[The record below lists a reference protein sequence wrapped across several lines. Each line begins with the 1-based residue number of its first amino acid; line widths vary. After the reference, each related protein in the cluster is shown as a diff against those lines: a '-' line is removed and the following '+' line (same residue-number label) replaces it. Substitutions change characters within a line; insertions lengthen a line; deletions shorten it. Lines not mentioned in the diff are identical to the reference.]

1 MSKAAYTVY
10 DIETT
15 GLSAACQC
23 EIIEFAGIKLDENLN
38 EVDRMHIYIKPY
50 AKIPKKIVELT
61 GITNEKVAGREN
73 RFQALP
79 KIREFI
85 GDTIS
90 VCHNAQ
96 FDFGFISTM
105 CLQQGLPVLGSYI
118 CTMKSYKAITGE
130 KQAKL
135 FMACEKF
142 GIELKNAHTAI
153 SDVEAT
159 VEVFKKLVELDKE
172 NIKSKMHKVTY
183 DKTELYISLM
193 SNIAG
198 QNPNKKVR
206 EEVCKTISNNMVS
219 VDVETVFTEF
229 AAGRNPLTICQ
240 SRPYNFETVSQL
252 FLIWLNQTRL
262 PKFIYM
268 EDYSWNRQIKGM
280 YEHTK
285 TISEAY
291 ELHKKIYETDAIN
304 LALYNYLWVK
314 FKKPIDTQTINSAF
328 LVLFNN
334 EYKIEKI
341 LEHLPH
347 VSTDL
352 IINAFCDF
360 AENNRETHRDYI
372 RDSLSSRFELM
383 NAIDNKQTFTEDE
396 LRNDTRKMSIA
407 ISVALYN
414 RNFFHLN

>member
-23 EIIEFAGIKLDENLN
+23 EIIEFAGIKLDEDLN

-153 SDVEAT
+153 ADVEAT
-159 VEVFKKLVELDKE
+159 VEVFKNLCRLDKE
-172 NIKSKMHKVTY
+172 NTTSKMHKVSY
-183 DKTELYISLM
+183 DQKELYLSLM

-206 EEVCKTISNNMVS
+206 EEVCKTVNNGYLI
-219 VDVETVFTEF
+219 VDVNTVFLEF
-229 AAGRNPLTICQ
+229 KAGHSPIYICEKY
-240 SRPYNFETVSQL
+240 PYNFDLVCKL
-252 FLIWLNQTRL
+252 FLIWLNPARL

-268 EDYSWNRQIKGM
+268 EDYSWNRQSKGM
-280 YEHTK
+280 FAYANNVE
-285 TISEAY
+285 EAY
-291 ELHKKIYETDAIN
+291 ALHKQIYNTESIN
-304 LALYNYLWVK
+304 KALYNYLWVK
-314 FKKPIDTQTINSAF
+314 FKKPVTSEDVNSAF
-328 LVLFNN
+328 LVLFEY
-334 EYKIEKI
+334 EYKIDKI
-341 LEHLPH
+341 LEELPH
-347 VSTDL
+347 VKASDVVKM
-352 IINAFCDF
+352 FCDF
-360 AENNRETHRDYI
+360 AEKNKMTHRDYI
-372 RDSLSSRFELM
+372 KDTLPSRVELQTALQN
-383 NAIDNKQTFTEDE
+383 NALYTDEE
-396 LRNDTRKMSIA
+396 LRTDLKKMSIA
-407 ISVALYN
+407 IAIELNKRS
-414 RNFFHLN
+414 FFLLR

>member
-153 SDVEAT
+153 ADVEAT
-159 VEVFKKLVELDKE
+159 VEVFKNLVELDKE

-183 DKTELYISLM
+183 DKKELYVSLM

-206 EEVCKTISNNMVS
+206 EEVCKAVSNNMVS
-219 VDVETVFTEF
+219 VDLDTVFSEF

-240 SRPYNFETVSQL
+240 SRPYSFNVVSDL

-262 PKFIYM
+262 PKFVYM

-280 YEHTK
+280 YEHAN

-314 FKKPIDTQTINSAF
+314 FKKPIDAQTINSAF

-334 EYKIEKI
+334 EYKLEKM
-341 LEHLPH
+341 LETLPH
-347 VSTDL
+347 IKVSD
-352 IINAFCDF
+352 IVMAFCDF
-360 AENNRETHRDYI
+360 AESNRMMHRDYI
-372 RDSLSSRFELM
+372 RDHLPSKLELQT
-383 NAIDNKQTFTEDE
+383 AIANNVVYTDDE
-396 LRNDTRKMSIA
+396 MRTDMKKLYIA
-407 ISVALYN
+407 IAIELNN
-414 RNFFHLN
+414 RSFFFLR

>member
-1 MSKAAYTVY
+1 MTKAVYTVY

-50 AKIPKKIVELT
+50 AKIPKKIIALT
-61 GITNEKVAGREN
+61 GITNEMVAGRDN

-105 CLQQGLPVLGSYI
+105 CLQQGLPILSSYI

-135 FMACEKF
+135 YMACEKF
-142 GIELKNAHTAI
+142 GIELINAHTAI
-153 SDVEAT
+153 ADVEAT
-159 VEVFKKLVELDKE
+159 VEVFKNLCRLDKE
-172 NIKSKMHKVTY
+172 NAISKMHKVSHQPK
-183 DKTELYISLM
+183 DLYVSLM

-206 EEVCKTISNNMVS
+206 DEVCKTINNNALL
-219 VDVETVFTEF
+219 VDIDTVFSEF
-229 AAGRNPLTICQ
+229 ASGLNPLMICQ
-240 SRPYNFETVSQL
+240 KHPYSFDAVSKL
-252 FLIWLNQTRL
+252 FLVWLNTTRL

-268 EDYSWNRQIKGM
+268 EDYSWNRQAKGM
-280 YEHTK
+280 FEHAA
-285 TISEAY
+285 TIEEAY
-291 ELHKKIYETDAIN
+291 ELHKMIYDTTDTN
-304 LALYNYLWVK
+304 LALYNYLWIK
-314 FKKPIDTQTINSAF
+314 FKKPITQTTLKSSF
-328 LVLFNN
+328 LVMFEN
-334 EYKIEKI
+334 EYSMERI
-341 LEHLPH
+341 LEILPH
-347 VSTDL
+347 IKASDIAL
-352 IINAFCDF
+352 AFCDF
-360 AENNRETHRDYI
+360 AEQNKNIHRDYI
-372 RDSLSSRFELM
+372 RDNLPSRIELQSALQKDVKYTNEEM
-383 NAIDNKQTFTEDE
+383 RADIKN
-396 LRNDTRKMSIA
+396 MSIA
-407 ISVALYN
+407 IAMELN
-414 RNFFHLN
+414 KRNFFLLK